1 MITPYYLSSITA
13 RYTRQSPKQIIDDQI
28 MLEIKTLLNTT
39 SLPLKEIAAVM
50 HFPDTSYMCRYF
62 RRKTGMSFKEYRLG
76 RK

>member
-1 MITPYYLSSITA
+1 
-13 RYTRQSPKQIIDDQI
+13 